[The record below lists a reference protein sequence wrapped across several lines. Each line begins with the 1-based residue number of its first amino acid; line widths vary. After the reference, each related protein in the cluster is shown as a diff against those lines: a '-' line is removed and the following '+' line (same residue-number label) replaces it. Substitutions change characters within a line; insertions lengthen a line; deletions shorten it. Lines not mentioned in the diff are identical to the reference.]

1 MNSTDAGRQLI
12 YTSRS
17 YQSGNADARAKRMR
31 RAPEATAASET
42 SCVRQVQQYGHGGLG
57 GVGGGPPVSVA
68 AVTARR
74 VDHLQFLKVE
84 FGNR

>member
-31 RAPEATAASET
+31 RAPEATAASAT
-42 SCVRQVQQYGHGGLG
+42 SCVRQFQQYGHGGW
-57 GVGGGPPVSVA
+57 VVSVENLLCQS
-68 AVTARR
+68 RP
-74 VDHLQFLKVE
+74 
-84 FGNR
+84 